1 MSTTVRY
8 FFTDEVFKSLEKFNP
23 QSEHTD
29 HLTNNDIKNLV
40 RFNLSEQLFSGMPL
54 SKVLYHE
61 MKNRNI
67 KMKNVLH

>member
-1 MSTTVRY
+1 MSITVRY
-8 FFTDEVFKSLEKFNP
+8 FFTDEVLKSLEKFNP
-23 QSEHTD
+23 QSEYTD

-67 KMKNVLH
+67 KMKNILH